1 MPQPTTHG
9 AATKRSPHSHRSP
22 FVVDRD
28 EGEHLAL
35 GDITIIVKAT
45 AESTA
50 GSLTVF
56 EEVPPLGDVGL
67 HIHHNEDEI
76 YYVLEGEHEF
86 VCGEQVF
93 RLSPGATIF
102 MPRGVP
108 HAHSRVVPG
117 AGRLLGVTSP
127 AGFDGFFRAL
137 AEASGA
143 GALHDE
149 TYAEVSAQYGI
160 EWVT

>member
-1 MPQPTTHG
+1 MPQPTHT
-9 AATKRSPHSHRSP
+9 AATDRSPHSPRSP
-22 FVVDRD
+22 LAVGRD

-45 AESTA
+45 AENTA

-67 HIHHNEDEI
+67 HIQHNEDEI
-76 YYVLEGEHEF
+76 YYVLEGEHDF
-86 VCGEQVF
+86 VCGEQTF
-93 RLSPGATIF
+93 RLGPGGTIF

-127 AGFDGFFRAL
+127 AGFDGFFRAF
-137 AEASGA
+137 AEASRA
-143 GALHDE
+143 GALHDD
-149 TYAEVSAQYGI
+149 TYADVSAQYGI
-160 EWVT
+160 HWVT